1 MQLHFPQSAY
11 ILGESFIC
19 IFIVAQL
26 FVLISWV
33 LLTNKFQSSTIHEI
47 WSLLIIHKQSKCHVH
62 VLAQIGNLQIWLSCV

>member
-26 FVLISWV
+26 F
-33 LLTNKFQSSTIHEI
+33 
-47 WSLLIIHKQSKCHVH
+47 
-62 VLAQIGNLQIWLSCV
+62 CVDFLGTPDQ